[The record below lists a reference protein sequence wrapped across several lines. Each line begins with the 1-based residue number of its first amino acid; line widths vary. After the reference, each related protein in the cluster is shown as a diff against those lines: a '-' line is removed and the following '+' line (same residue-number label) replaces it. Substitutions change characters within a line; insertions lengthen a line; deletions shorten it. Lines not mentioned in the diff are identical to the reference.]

1 MKRESGLIDYDLKNR
16 FILDTRKRG
25 VSKGHKE
32 NLSIRRGM
40 MLVESI
46 ILVGKPIVHSDLSN
60 EQRIRWLTDID
71 SENCKNYF
79 QNVFLVEI
87 DDNKIAY
94 HYIKLGSGEGK
105 NFVVDTLRN
114 SSFPILYP
122 QGGNPLHAQGV
133 YPAPCYLMYDPHIKL
148 MKDPQTFASKV
159 ILPRLK
165 NTVSYREQN
174 EEQLISIATRVAKI
188 IAGNYE
194 IFISEAKQLG
204 ILYIYDH
211 ALPIYLFMP
220 ERKTDDERYLWI
232 AESKLKNGQHL
243 YIDSDKCIEGI
254 IEAKFAEAKTLGY
267 EKNAIST
274 FTNKREAEVSSIYN
288 KFWLWLSPT
297 WEMPRSI
304 YWAEDGW
311 TNGIKIDRANYEA
324 FLYGSQFLKQIT
336 VPISSGILKEMFAPM
351 MNVEAKK
358 YMKPTSFEKIY
369 GVPIVLPLVSSDSKQ
384 LYEKYQRLLKGQ
396 DKSESDIHLELLAG
410 IHKVI
415 PKTSDDHRLIILY
428 YSGDLSRGDVHIRMI
443 IEDIIPSVAMKL
455 QKIMTDLR
463 RKHIMDIH
471 KAFGSKRDDKQDYRM
486 RSLPSML
493 ANAYGPGY
501 IWSTLQTVFHR
512 QPLYLNRLYQ
522 STAIKLNEL
531 ANKEDH
537 WGMVDEL
544 IFHYAFIFFYREYHR
559 EVLKTEKEVKSMSDW
574 IQLLEKY
581 HMGRITIDDLRTA
594 EELGFI
600 TGLLLKQFSNSYYRE
615 TGKEFVKQRVMK
627 FGSKLTPEMVWK
639 GGVVRCEELANQ
651 WDMKLAGNFYS
662 VLPHVLLAFLDAD
675 KQNLLSKDKDK
686 FMTAFWSG
694 HLMYQKPKGE
704 D

>member
-1 MKRESGLIDYDLKNR
+1 
-16 FILDTRKRG
+16 
-25 VSKGHKE
+25 
-32 NLSIRRGM
+32 

-46 ILVGKPIVHSDLSN
+46 IRVGRPIIQSNLSN
-60 EQRIRWLTDID
+60 EQRIRWLTDTD
-71 SENCKNYF
+71 SANCKNFF

-87 DDNKIAY
+87 DKEKIDY
-94 HYIKLGSGEGK
+94 HYIVLGSWEGK
-105 NFVVDTLRN
+105 NFVVDQLRN
-114 SSFPILYP
+114 KAYPILYP

-133 YPAPCYLMYDPHIKL
+133 YPAPCYLMYGRHIMA
-148 MKDPQTFASKV
+148 MKDPETFACEV

-165 NTVSYREQN
+165 STISYRENN
-174 EEQLISIATRVAKI
+174 EEKLMSIATRAAKI
-188 IAGNYE
+188 IASNYGN
-194 IFISEAKQLG
+194 FISEDNQLG

-211 ALPIYLFMP
+211 ALPIYQIMS
-220 ERKTDDERYLWI
+220 ERKTDDKRYFWI
-232 AESKLKNGQHL
+232 AESKLKDGQHL

-304 YWAEDGW
+304 YWAADGW
-311 TNGIKIDRANYEA
+311 TNGIKIDRENYQA

-336 VPISSGILKEMFAPM
+336 VPISSGILKEMFAPT

-358 YMKPTSFEKIY
+358 HMKPTSFERIY
-369 GVPIVLPLVSSDSKQ
+369 GVPIVLPLVSGDSEQ
-384 LYEKYQRLLKGQ
+384 LYDKYQRMLKQQ

-410 IHKVI
+410 IDKVI
-415 PKTSDDHRLIILY
+415 PETGDEYRLIILY
-428 YSGDLSRGDVHIRMI
+428 YSGDLSRGDIHVRMV

-455 QKIMTDLR
+455 QKIMKDLD
-463 RKHIMDIH
+463 RKHIIDIH
-471 KAFGSKRDDKQDYRM
+471 KAFGSKSEENRYFRT

-501 IWSTLQTVFHR
+501 VWSTLQAVFHR
-512 QPLYLNRLYQ
+512 QTLSINRLYQ
-522 STAIKLNEL
+522 STAMKLNEL

-544 IFHYAFIFFYREYHR
+544 IFHHAFVHFYREYHR
-559 EVLKTEKEVKSMSDW
+559 EVLKSEKEVKSMSDW
-574 IQLLEKY
+574 VQLLEKY
-581 HMGRITIDDLRTA
+581 QTGQITIDHLRTA
-594 EELGFI
+594 EELGFV
-600 TGLLLKQFSNSYYRE
+600 TGLLLKQFSNSYHHK
-615 TGKEFVKQRVMK
+615 TDKDFIKHRVMK

-639 GGVVRCEELANQ
+639 GGVMRCEELAAQ
-651 WDMKLAGNFYS
+651 WDMKLAGNFYR
-662 VLPHVLLAFLDAD
+662 VLPHVLLALLDAG
-675 KQNLLSKDKDK
+675 KQNLLSRDKDE

-694 HLMYQKPKGE
+694 HLMYRKPKEE

>member
-1 MKRESGLIDYDLKNR
+1 
-16 FILDTRKRG
+16 
-25 VSKGHKE
+25 
-32 NLSIRRGM
+32 

-46 ILVGKPIVHSDLSN
+46 IRVGRPIVHSNLSN

-71 SENCKNYF
+71 SENCKNFF
-79 QNVFLVEI
+79 QIVFLVEI
-87 DDNKIAY
+87 DKEKIDY
-94 HYIKLGSGEGK
+94 HYVTLGFWKEK
-105 NFVVDTLRN
+105 KFVVDELRN
-114 SSFPILYP
+114 KAYPILYP

-133 YPAPCYLMYDPHIKL
+133 YPAPCYLMYDPHIKS
-148 MKDPQTFASKV
+148 MGDPKTFEEV

-165 NTVSYREQN
+165 STICYRRNN
-174 EEQLISIATRVAKI
+174 EKQLRSIATRVAKI
-188 IAGNYE
+188 IASDYKN
-194 IFISEAKQLG
+194 FISENKQLG

-211 ALPIYLFMP
+211 DLSIFHVMP
-220 ERKTDDERYLWI
+220 ERKNDDERYFWI
-232 AESKLKNGQHL
+232 AESKLRAGQHL
-243 YIDSDKCIEGI
+243 YIDSDKCLEGI
-254 IEAKFAEAKTLGY
+254 IEAKFDEAKTLGH

-274 FTNKREAEVSSIYN
+274 FTNKMEEEVSSIYN

-336 VPISSGILKEMFAPM
+336 VPISSGILKEMFAPT

-358 YMKPTSFEKIY
+358 YMRPTSFEKIF
-369 GVPIVLPLVSSDSKQ
+369 GVPIVLPLVSGDSKQ
-384 LYEKYQRLLKGQ
+384 LYEKYQRILKNDPG
-396 DKSESDIHLELLAG
+396 KSESDIHLELLAG
-410 IHKVI
+410 IDKVI
-415 PKTSDDHRLIILY
+415 PETSDDHRLLILY
-428 YSGDLSRGDVHIRMI
+428 YSGDLSRGDVHVRMV

-455 QKIMTDLR
+455 QKIMKDLN
-463 RKHIMDIH
+463 RKHIVDIH
-471 KAFGSKRDDKQDYRM
+471 KAFGSKREENKYFRT

-493 ANAYGPGY
+493 ANVYGPGY

-512 QPLYLNRLYQ
+512 QPIYIDRLYQ

-544 IFHYAFIFFYREYHR
+544 IFCYAFIFFYREYYR
-559 EVLKTEKEVKSMSDW
+559 EVLKIEKEVKSMSDW
-574 IQLLEKY
+574 TQLLEKY
-581 HMGRITIDDLRTA
+581 HMGQITIDDLRSA
-594 EELGFI
+594 EELGFV
-600 TGLLLKQFSNSYYRE
+600 TGLLLKQFSNSYHHK
-615 TGKEFVKQRVMK
+615 TNKDFIKHRVMK

-639 GGVVRCEELANQ
+639 GGVMRCEELAAQ
-651 WDMKLAGNFYS
+651 WDLKLASNFYS
-662 VLPHVLLAFLDAD
+662 VLPHVLLSLLDAD
-675 KQNLLSKDKDK
+675 KQNSLSRDKDK

-694 HLMYQKPKGE
+694 YLMYRKAKEE